1 MSDLVSWSRIKNLP
15 GPAWV
20 LLLGNFFVRGSY
32 FMVWPFISV
41 LLYQKFKLSATEIGL
56 WLTSAALLAVV
67 LGFYAGYLSDRF
79 GRYPLLLAAA
89 ALGTVAFSCFALVQS
104 KAGFICCIFLSTLPR
119 ALWDAPSK
127 AWLGDSLPDPKDR
140 ELALQGL
147 YFMVNAGAAIGPLFG
162 LSAGMTGNP
171 LAFLITALSYFL
183 LGVAVLFFR
192 RQPKP
197 LAQKYNPMRF
207 GQTLFLLK
215 KDQLFL
221 LVIVANIL
229 VTFIYAHG
237 DSSLIQYLTRAEVPE
252 LVGLISAMII
262 LNSTVIVLFQFPLL
276 RLMASW
282 SVVSRIYVGL
292 LLLAASQLGFA
303 LNPPTWFWGWI
314 VAVFI
319 LSLGEAVLFANMN
332 VHLDQLAPA
341 SLRGS
346 YFGAASL
353 YAIGYSLSPVVGGL
367 ILDLWGGPTLFAI
380 SFSLCLAV
388 FFSYQHSGKLKR
400 PDFVQLEQDW
410 QEQAKQRTAA
420 GS

>member
-56 WLTSAALLAVV
+56 WLTSAALFAVV

-89 ALGTVAFSCFALVQS
+89 VLGTFAFSCFAMVQS
-104 KAGFICCIFLSTLPR
+104 KEGFICCIFLSTLPR

-147 YFMVNAGAAIGPLFG
+147 YFMVNAGAAIGPLLG

-171 LAFLITALSYFL
+171 LAFFITALSYFA

-192 RQPKP
+192 RNPKQN
-197 LAQKYNPMRF
+197 AQSYNPMRF

-229 VTFIYAHG
+229 VTFIYAHC

-252 LVGLISAMII
+252 LVALISAMII
-262 LNSTVIVLFQFPLL
+262 LNSSVIVLFQFPLL
-276 RLMASW
+276 RLMAGW
-282 SVVSRIYVGL
+282 PVVSRIYAGL

-303 LNPPTWFWGWI
+303 LNPPEWFWGWI
-314 VAVFI
+314 AAVFV
-319 LSLGEAVLFANMN
+319 LSLGEAILFANMN

-353 YAIGYSLSPVVGGL
+353 YAIGYSLSPILGGV
-367 ILDLWGGPTLFAI
+367 ILDLWGGPVLFAI

-388 FFSYQHSGKLKR
+388 FISYRHSGKLKR
-400 PDFVQLEQDW
+400 PDFIQLEQEW
-410 QEQAKQRTAA
+410 KGQAKQGTIA

>member
-1 MSDLVSWSRIKNLP
+1 
-15 GPAWV
+15 V

-147 YFMVNAGAAIGPLFG
+147 YFMVNAGAAIGPLLG

>member
-89 ALGTVAFSCFALVQS
+89 ALGTAAFSCFALVQS

-147 YFMVNAGAAIGPLFG
+147 YFMVNAGAAIGPLLG

-171 LAFLITALSYFL
+171 MAFLITALSYFL

-353 YAIGYSLSPVVGGL
+353 YAVGYSLSPVVGGL

-410 QEQAKQRTAA
+410 QEQAKQRTVA

>member
-89 ALGTVAFSCFALVQS
+89 VLGTFAFSCFALVQS
-104 KAGFICCIFLSTLPR
+104 KEGFICCIFLSTLPR

-147 YFMVNAGAAIGPLFG
+147 YFMVNAGAAIGPLLG

-171 LAFLITALSYFL
+171 LTFFITAFSYFA

-192 RQPKP
+192 QKPKQS
-197 LAQKYNPMRF
+197 LQSYNPMRF

-229 VTFIYAHG
+229 VTFIYAHC

-252 LVGLISAMII
+252 LVALISAMII

-276 RLMASW
+276 RLMAGW
-282 SVVSRIYVGL
+282 PVVSRIYAGL
-292 LLLAASQLGFA
+292 LLLAVSQLGFA
-303 LNPPTWFWGWI
+303 LNPPEWFWGWI
-314 VAVFI
+314 AAVFV
-319 LSLGEAVLFANMN
+319 LSLGEAILFANMN

-353 YAIGYSLSPVVGGL
+353 YAIGYSLSPVLGGV
-367 ILDLWGGPTLFAI
+367 ILDLWGGPALFAI

-388 FFSYQHSGKLKR
+388 FISYRYSGKLKR
-400 PDFVQLEQDW
+400 PDFIQLEQEW
-410 QEQAKQRTAA
+410 QEQAKQGTIA